1 MIEYLIDFFK
11 NQGFAPQEALYLG
24 KISAVLVMFLFTLLL
39 ALISKTIITSI
50 FRRIAAKTASDFDD
64 ILIAK
69 KVPQLTGY
77 LLPLFFLLWIIPSF
91 FNELTPLVQNL
102 INTLEAFTGL
112 IFILVLRGL
121 LRTLNVVLTRVPILK
136 DKPIESYTQVVM
148 IFIWFIGA
156 ILILSLLTGKSATT
170 FLTTL
175 GALSAV
181 LILIF
186 KETILGFVASIQI
199 SVNDTIR
206 IGDWITMR
214 NMDADGDV
222 IAINL
227 SSVRVQNF
235 DKTITTIPTHKLI
248 TDAYVNWRGMS
259 EADGRRLKRQLL
271 VKASSIRFLEEETV
285 NKLAKVERLKGF
297 IDERD
302 IEIKTQNKSK
312 NVDKSLL
319 INGRNFTNIGL
330 FRNYI
335 QEYLEEHPKINQ
347 NMTVMC
353 RQLAPTSQGVP
364 LEIYAF
370 ISDKTWVNYEG
381 IASDIFDH
389 LLAAAPYFDLELY
402 ELHTASSK

>member
-1 MIEYLIDFFK
+1 MIEYLINFFK
-11 NQGFAPQEALYLG
+11 NQGFAPQQALYLG

-271 VKASSIRFLEEETV
+271 VKASSIRFLEDETV

-302 IEIKTQNKSK
+302 IEIKTQNKR
-312 NVDKSLL
+312 LL
-319 INGRNFTNIGL
+319 LSID
-330 FRNYI
+330 
-335 QEYLEEHPKINQ
+335 EE
-347 NMTVMC
+347 
-353 RQLAPTSQGVP
+353 
-364 LEIYAF
+364 
-370 ISDKTWVNYEG
+370 
-381 IASDIFDH
+381 
-389 LLAAAPYFDLELY
+389 
-402 ELHTASSK
+402 

>member
-11 NQGFAPQEALYLG
+11 NQGFAPQKALYLG

-156 ILILSLLTGKSATT
+156 LLILSLLTGKSATT

-297 IDERD
+297 INERD
-302 IEIKTQNKSK
+302 IEIKTQNKIK

-335 QEYLEEHPKINQ
+335 QEYLEEHPQINQ

>member
-1 MIEYLIDFFK
+1 M
-11 NQGFAPQEALYLG
+11 
-24 KISAVLVMFLFTLLL
+24 
-39 ALISKTIITSI
+39 
-50 FRRIAAKTASDFDD
+50 
-64 ILIAK
+64 
-69 KVPQLTGY
+69 
-77 LLPLFFLLWIIPSF
+77 
-91 FNELTPLVQNL
+91 
-102 INTLEAFTGL
+102 
-112 IFILVLRGL
+112 
-121 LRTLNVVLTRVPILK
+121 
-136 DKPIESYTQVVM
+136 
-148 IFIWFIGA
+148 
-156 ILILSLLTGKSATT
+156 
-170 FLTTL
+170 TTL

-335 QEYLEEHPKINQ
+335 QKYLEEHPQINQ

>member
-1 MIEYLIDFFK
+1 MFDYLLEFFLEK
-11 NQGFAPQEALYLG
+11 GFNTQLATFLSKLSAL
-24 KISAVLVMFLFTLLL
+24 VLMLLFTLIPG
-39 ALISKTIITSI
+39 LISKKLITTL
-50 FRRIAAKTASDFDD
+50 FRRIAAKTTSDFDD
-64 ILIAK
+64 ILVAK
-69 KVPQLTGY
+69 KVPQLIGY
-77 LLPLFFLLWIIPSF
+77 LLPAIFILSIVPSF
-91 FNELTPLVQNL
+91 FSEITPVVGTL
-102 INTLEAFTGL
+102 INTLEAFTGFL
-112 IFILVLRGL
+112 FILVLRGF
-121 LRTLNVVLTRVPILK
+121 LRTLNVVLTRVPVLK

-148 IFIWFIGA
+148 IFIWFVGG

-248 TDAYVNWRGMS
+248 TDPYINWRGMS
-259 EADGRRLKRQLL
+259 ESDGRRLKRQLL
-271 VKASSIRFLEEETV
+271 VKASSIHFLDEETV
-285 NKLAKVERLKGF
+285 KKLSKVERLKGF
-297 IDERD
+297 INERD
-302 IEIKTQNKSK
+302 IEIRTQNQSK

-330 FRNYI
+330 YRNYI
-335 QEYLEEHPKINQ
+335 QEYLEEHPQVNQ

-370 ISDKTWVNYEG
+370 ISDKAWVNYEG

-389 LLAAAPYFDLELY
+389 LLASAPYFDLELY
-402 ELHTASSK
+402 ELHTTSSK

>member
-1 MIEYLIDFFK
+1 MLDYLLEFFLEK
-11 NQGFAPQEALYLG
+11 GFNTQLATFLSKL
-24 KISAVLVMFLFTLLL
+24 SAIVLMLLFTLILG
-39 ALISKTIITSI
+39 LISKKLITTL
-50 FRRIAAKTASDFDD
+50 FRRIAAKTTSDFDD
-64 ILIAK
+64 ILVAK
-69 KVPQLTGY
+69 KVPQLIGY
-77 LLPLFFLLWIIPSF
+77 LLPAIFILSIVPSF
-91 FNELTPLVQNL
+91 FSEITPVVGTL
-102 INTLEAFTGL
+102 INTLEAFTGFL
-112 IFILVLRGL
+112 FILVLRGV
-121 LRTLNVVLTRVPILK
+121 LRTLNVVLTRVPVLK

-148 IFIWFIGA
+148 IFIWFVGG

-248 TDAYVNWRGMS
+248 TDPYINWRGMS
-259 EADGRRLKRQLL
+259 ESDGRRLKRQLL
-271 VKASSIRFLEEETV
+271 VKASSIHFLDEETV
-285 NKLAKVERLKGF
+285 KKLSKVERLKGF
-297 IDERD
+297 INERD
-302 IEIKTQNKSK
+302 IEIRTQNQSK

-330 FRNYI
+330 YRNYI
-335 QEYLEEHPKINQ
+335 QEYLEEHPQVNQ

-370 ISDKTWVNYEG
+370 ISDKAWVNYEG

-389 LLAAAPYFDLELY
+389 LLASAPYFDLELY
-402 ELHTASSK
+402 ELHTTSSK

>member
-11 NQGFAPQEALYLG
+11 NQGLAPQQALYLG

-335 QEYLEEHPKINQ
+335 QEYLEEHPQINQ

-389 LLAAAPYFDLELY
+389 LLAAAPYFNLELY